1 MKNIKDMTYFMEAP
15 MHAFPRYSAIL
26 LAFALTLPVAFAQDV
41 EDLDIAF
48 EEETPFVETTE
59 AEPEVAASED
69 ESEAVEADA
78 DAAEGESDGVEADAE
93 TAGTEPE
100 AELSEDEKETLR
112 EQTTASIEELIARQ
126 AMRRNADELQKK
138 ASAAF
143 EREDY
148 DIAVD
153 TYVDVLKILESE
165 VVNGEVPET
174 NKKKIAEVQKMIS
187 QSYYYWARK
196 LFNEAEKTAQIGLY
210 DEAIEKCEEAINVY
224 PLSEQIMRKTID
236 EYKIMK
242 SSAQYKKDTS
252 AAELVP
258 EAVNRE
264 KRISVLIRQGQTLYN
279 TKQWNRAQEKFNQV
293 MILDPYNI
301 TAIDF
306 LRRIYLH
313 ESETGERRRG
323 AVVIEREAEA
333 MWKMISPIPTG
344 SETSDDVTGDDI
356 KIKEDNVGT
365 TQKKLN
371 DIIIDHIDFEEVS
384 ISQVVQFL
392 KHTSKDRDP
401 DRIGVNFV
409 LRFNT
414 DETSGR
420 STAVSVGGD
429 EFGEEDE
436 NFFEDDSEG
445 GSSDNAEESDFYSYD
460 DVPDE
465 LDENGTAVQTAEN
478 TTVTLVVDNVSLIDA
493 IRFICKAADL
503 HYRVENYAVVIA
515 AKNVPLDEFVRKTFP
530 IDKEILASSIMG
542 TLSNDSVQQYLED
555 RGIPFPDGA
564 SVRYDEMSSRL
575 TVYNTSEAL
584 DRVEDLIDEMDVSDP
599 QVLIQVKFV
608 EIEMNDLQELS
619 FDYTF
624 SRVAPTW
631 DEVQA
636 NSMERLSPTGNE
648 GTEARNSFIL
658 HYLNGTGSEGGGR
671 NTLDIPEDSEDR
683 IWVESPVTMDDIR
696 NAEPNLEVA
705 AGDRY
710 YIPENLPEGATVWA
724 ERNQSEATRDYGHH
738 ITWGP
743 NSHFNR
749 NAQTSAGIFGATT
762 SMQNDAI
769 FNWSTYN
776 ADGYQFS
783 GGIHALDN
791 ADSTEILSAPRLT
804 TMNNQRAVI
813 RMITEKYYPTDWDEA
828 ELETVS
834 TNGSNVPVFTPS
846 VPQFGGATEE
856 GIALQ
861 VRPRVEE
868 DNYTIFL
875 EMTPVIQEFIG
886 WTDYSY
892 SIPLGENNELYPNT
906 LKMPIIEA
914 RYLNTNVM
922 SYDGETV
929 VLGGVIRD
937 TLSMIEDQYPILGDL
952 PLIGRFFQGK
962 GKGSEKTN
970 LLIFLTSRLIKPDGS
985 PFREDQSGRGVPAI

>member
-1 MKNIKDMTYFMEAP
+1 MKIIKNMTYFVEAP

-26 LAFALTLPVAFAQDV
+26 LALALSLPVAFAQDIEEV
-41 EDLDIAF
+41 EIVE
-48 EEETPFVETTE
+48 EEETPVAETVEASSEAELTE
-59 AEPEVAASED
+59 AEK
-69 ESEAVEADA
+69 EA
-78 DAAEGESDGVEADAE
+78 
-93 TAGTEPE
+93 
-100 AELSEDEKETLR
+100 LR
-112 EQTTASIEELIARQ
+112 DQTSASIEELIARQ
-126 AMRRNADELQKK
+126 AQKRNADELQEK
-138 ASAAF
+138 ARSAF
-143 EREDY
+143 EHEKY
-148 DIAVD
+148 EVAVD
-153 TYVDVLKILESE
+153 LYIDVLKILEAD
-165 VVNGEVPET
+165 VVDDEVPEA
-174 NKKKIAEVQKMIS
+174 NQQKIAAVKNMIS
-187 QSYYYWARK
+187 QSYFCWAQK
-196 LFNEAEKTAQIGLY
+196 LFSEAEKTAQIGLY
-210 DEAIEKCEEAINVY
+210 DEAIEKCEEAIKVY
-224 PLSEQIMRKTID
+224 PLSEGIMRKTID
-236 EYKIMK
+236 EYKLMK

-252 AAELVP
+252 EDELVP
-258 EAVNRE
+258 EAKNRE
-264 KRISVLIRQGQTLYN
+264 KRISILIRQGQTFYN
-279 TKQWNRAQEKFNQV
+279 TQQWNKAQEKFNQV

-301 TAIDF
+301 TAIDY
-306 LRRIYLH
+306 LRRIYIH
-313 ESETGERRRG
+313 ESQVGQRRQG
-323 AVVIEREAEA
+323 AVFIERSAEA
-333 MWKMISPIPTG
+333 LWEMIAPIPTG
-344 SETSDDVTGDDI
+344 SETSDDVVSEDI
-356 KIKEDNVGT
+356 KVKENDAGT

-384 ISQVVQFL
+384 IAQVVQFL

-401 DRIGVNFV
+401 DRVGVNFV

-414 DETSGR
+414 DDTKPA
-420 STAVSVGGD
+420 TPVGGGDDD
-429 EFGEEDE
+429 EFSEEDE
-436 NFFEDDSEG
+436 DIFEEEETESEDEDSQNNGDDFYYGDINE
-445 GSSDNAEESDFYSYD
+445 NESDD
-460 DVPDE
+460 MDNPI
-465 LDENGTAVQTAEN
+465 QTVEN

-493 IRFICKAADL
+493 IRYICKAANL

-515 AKNVPLDEFVRKTFP
+515 AKDVPLDEFTRKTFP
-530 IDKEILASSIMG
+530 IDKEILASSMG
-542 TLSNDSVQQYLED
+542 DLTNENVKQYLID
-555 RGIPFPDGA
+555 RGIPFPTGS

-575 TVYNTSEAL
+575 TVFNTSEAL
-584 DRVEDLIDEMDVSDP
+584 ERVSDLIDQMDVSDP

-624 SRVAPTW
+624 SRIAPTW
-631 DEVQA
+631 DEVTA
-636 NSMERLSPTGNE
+636 SGIHELSATGNDGE
-648 GTEARNSFIL
+648 VADHSFIMYYQNAAETRRQTL
-658 HYLNGTGSEGGGR
+658 ENAWVDPAIGKLDTRNMSSVNVYPGDTYYVPDNLSSGEAYYEGILQ
-671 NTLDIPEDSEDR
+671 NE
-683 IWVESPVTMDDIR
+683 
-696 NAEPNLEVA
+696 A
-705 AGDRY
+705 AK
-710 YIPENLPEGATVWA
+710 N
-724 ERNQSEATRDYGHH
+724 YGHH

-762 SMQNDAI
+762 SMQNDTV

-804 TMNNQRAVI
+804 TMNNQNAII

-828 ELETVS
+828 DLETVS

-846 VPQFGGATEE
+846 IPSFGGATEE

-892 SIPLGENNELYPNT
+892 SIPLGDNGELYPNT

-937 TLSMIEDQYPILGDL
+937 ELSMIEDQYPILGDL

-962 GKGSEKTN
+962 GKGAKKTN

-985 PFREDQSGRGVPAI
+985 PFREDQSGRGVPVI